1 MAALDGLSSSLQAV
15 SDKHLSQTS
24 PWQMVLQISVVQWE
38 RYFCGLYS
46 TAGCH
51 KNSLLEK
58 EQQGGQAVIDK
69 HMWDSEE
76 VRAGGL
82 PPWQPAENCAAGEG
96 TPFHITKSVREE

>member
-46 TAGCH
+46 TEGCH

-58 EQQGGQAVIDK
+58 E
-69 HMWDSEE
+69 
-76 VRAGGL
+76 
-82 PPWQPAENCAAGEG
+82 
-96 TPFHITKSVREE
+96 